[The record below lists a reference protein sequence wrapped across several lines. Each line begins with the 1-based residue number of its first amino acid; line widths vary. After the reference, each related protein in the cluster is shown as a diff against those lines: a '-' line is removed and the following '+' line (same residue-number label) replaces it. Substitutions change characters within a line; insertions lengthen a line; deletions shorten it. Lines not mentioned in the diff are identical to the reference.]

1 MLKRVMSESGE
12 SSEVREEDKQS
23 HHSDSIMECRR
34 TPRQHTGK
42 CTLWLSKHMV
52 DTFIIFKETLT
63 LKINVLNCNILLVVG
78 TPDAEST
85 HRTRSLSPS
94 PPPVRRSLQG
104 QLEDAMAE
112 ALSLDDGRQT
122 NLAASDQSRRRRE
135 LHHRP
140 SSRKHSK
147 VLPYCFL

>member
-1 MLKRVMSESGE
+1 MLKRVLGESEE

-42 CTLWLSKHMV
+42 HTLYINTQSTHSLS
-52 DTFIIFKETLT
+52 LST
-63 LKINVLNCNILLVVG
+63 LKINVLLVSG
-78 TPDAEST
+78 TPDADPT

-94 PPPVRRSLQG
+94 PPRVRHPLPGQSGDPV
-104 QLEDAMAE
+104 AA

-122 NLAASDQSRRRRE
+122 NVAVSDHLGRRE
-135 LHHRP
+135 RHHRA
-140 SSRKHSK
+140 SHRKHSK
-147 VLPYCFL
+147 VLLKYFI